1 MATHRL
7 GQQKVSLPHGL
18 KPLVSVS
25 HALGTGTVGQPLKA
39 GTELGTAVGQADK
52 FPFARDLDHLDRRC
66 PEYVEPERWRQCIK
80 DAERFLAT
88 WGDKAL
94 ALGWNS
100 DELFGLHEPPVRPH
114 PSYHRL
120 SRYDATG
127 LLWLL
132 QGCRVTALSSGTAA
146 IEGRSGK
153 TVSYRKPRKP
163 TLGPLGDSLDDFIA

>member
-1 MATHRL
+1 MTIPKYLATFRRAVQEL
-7 GQQKVSLPHGL
+7 EGYEKNEINEKRGSQPGL
-18 KPLVSVS
+18 NSFNSFNSYP
-25 HALGTGTVGQPLKA
+25 
-39 GTELGTAVGQADK
+39 TEPP
-52 FPFARDLDHLDRRC
+52 PFADNLDQLKRRC
-66 PEYVEPERWRQCIK
+66 PEYVEPERWRQCLH
-80 DAERFLAT
+80 DAQGFLAA

-100 DELFGLHEPPVRPH
+100 DELFGLHKPPARPH

-146 IEGRSGK
+146 VEGRSGK
-153 TVSYRKPRKP
+153 IVSYRKNRKP
-163 TLGPLGDSLDDFIA
+163 ALRAAR